1 MLVFGERP
9 VGHPYLGAAIGSTL
23 DTRRAWI
30 NLTSRAEATN
40 EARTLQKSYFTT
52 FPERMQLVQA
62 SRVLGVP
69 FTVALTRLRFGFQR
83 RLVTL
88 WA

>member
-1 MLVFGERP
+1 MVVRP
-9 VGHPYLGAAIGSTL
+9 CHFA
-23 DTRRAWI
+23 
-30 NLTSRAEATN
+30 
-40 EARTLQKSYFTT
+40 T

-62 SRVLGVP
+62 SRVFGVP
-69 FTVALTRLRFGFQR
+69 FTMAFTCLRFGFQR